1 MIPAQKLFITII
13 NTEVNNM
20 PLNEEFAQR
29 GTLKLNY
36 NGSDDRHQYMM
47 PSELS
52 FSMEV
57 SDASD
62 LFFEHLFTGNE
73 SNYEVVL
80 TNENDLVIWRGHI
93 LPEQYEEPYEHALL
107 YVNFTA
113 TDGLARLKGK
123 TLPDHMYQ
131 NRYSVIRFF
140 YECLLLTNL
149 QQEIYFA
156 PAFKNDSPDIGS
168 NWNKILIDGATYSD
182 SDDNNDDN
190 NDDCYKI
197 MESLLET
204 LGCSLFTYLGKWY
217 ITGHNRYEIQD
228 SGTSIIQYYKYSA
241 TGAPAGFLD
250 MIIEPE
256 LMNLEA
262 IPQISLKPPYQ
273 KVEVT
278 WNIDERSSILP
289 DDIIVQPYENNFDW
303 QNPPQ
308 VLHWVASAAG
318 LGIRREVLT
327 DPKLATSGAFLSAGG
342 VTYTNDELE
351 RRRNMVSAT
360 LFASLNNFSLALT
373 DNTGY
378 YMELERPIYLKSD
391 PDSIDIEMTIVG
403 KFAYIDNSG
412 PFPELN
418 EDDYNNNHLNY
429 EILYNGQTLI
439 SNLPSFINRDAY
451 LLDISFEGESLS
463 SSASPKRI
471 VGRLSLKDMVLPTT
485 GGFLQLRIYAMGGA
499 ANNIKGQTVGCR
511 ILSINYTADQEH
523 IYEMTRP
530 IDWTTSIELDITHG
544 GNVNDI
550 SDSHFTLENGD
561 PNESNYTE
569 QDVLGVFPFALGLV
583 PPFTVYNYIE
593 VTAAGYTALQN
604 ALTTGVLIYGLP
616 TNQSVYKLINTDYS
630 GLFGFQML
638 KENAGRFFAFL
649 EYVDGSPFLYY
660 EIFGTLIKD
669 ALFIYNSSAA
679 VPDIDRAFREKWSRI
694 NSTVTDENKR
704 YGEVRAQM
712 VHDTQPSEL
721 VSFDTSVFGL
731 LDPWSVKQFKIK
743 GVKNFIITDISLGL
757 DQGMTRLTAVQ
768 LKLDPDV
775 ETEYNLIVEE

>member
-1 MIPAQKLFITII
+1 MIPAQNLFITII

-29 GTLKLNY
+29 GTLQLNY

-47 PSELS
+47 PSELN

-80 TNENDLVIWRGHI
+80 TNEDDLVIWRGHI

-131 NRYSVIRFF
+131 NRYSVIRFL

-149 QQEIYFA
+149 EQEILFA

-168 NWNKILIDGATYSD
+168 NWNKILIDGATYSG
-182 SDDNNDDN
+182 SNDKR
-190 NDDCYKI
+190 DDCYKI

-217 ITGHNRYEIQD
+217 ITGHNRYKIQEF
-228 SGTSIIQYYKYSA
+228 TTNIIQYFKYDA
-241 TGAPAGFLD
+241 TGAPAGFID
-250 MIIEPE
+250 MVIEPE
-256 LMNLEA
+256 VINLEA
-262 IPQISLKPPYQ
+262 TPQISLKPPYQ
-273 KVEVT
+273 KVMVT
-278 WNIDERSSILP
+278 WDIDERSSILP
-289 DDIIVQPYENNFDW
+289 DDIIVQPYESNFEW
-303 QNPPQ
+303 QNPPA
-308 VLHWVASAAG
+308 VIHWVTSSPG
-318 LGIRREVLT
+318 LGLRREVLT
-327 DPKLATSGAFLSAGG
+327 DPKLSTSGAFLGAGA

-360 LFASLNNFSLALT
+360 LFASLNNLSLALT

-378 YMELERPIYLKSD
+378 YMELERPIYLKSE

-412 PFPELN
+412 PFPAVN

-429 EILYNGQTLI
+429 EIIYNGQTLI
-439 SNLPSFINRDAY
+439 SNLPGFINRDAY
-451 LLDISFEGESLS
+451 LLDISFEGESVGNS
-463 SSASPKRI
+463 VSPKRI
-471 VGRLSLKDMVLPTT
+471 VGKLSLKDMVLPTT

-511 ILSINYTADQEH
+511 ILSINYTADKEH

-530 IDWTTSIELDITHG
+530 IDWTTSIELDIAHG
-544 GNVNDI
+544 GNMNDI

-561 PNESNYTE
+561 PNESNYAE
-569 QDVLGVFPFALGLV
+569 QQALGVFPFALGFV

-593 VTAAGYTALQN
+593 VTAAGYTDLQN
-604 ALTTGVLIYGLP
+604 AVTTGLLIYGLP
-616 TNQSVYKLINTDYS
+616 TNQSLYKLMKTDYS
-630 GLFGFQML
+630 AVFGFQMF
-638 KENAGRFFAFL
+638 KQNAGRFFVFL
-649 EYVDGSPFLYY
+649 EYMDGSPFLYY
-660 EIFGTLIKD
+660 ELYGTLIKD
-669 ALFIYNSSAA
+669 ALFIYNSSVA
-679 VPDIDRAFREKWSRI
+679 VPDIDRAFREKWSRV
-694 NSTVTDENKR
+694 NSTVLNEAKR

-743 GVKNFIITDISLGL
+743 GVKNFIITDISLQL
-757 DQGMTRLTAVQ
+757 DQGMTRVTVVQ
-768 LKLDPDV
+768 LKLDPAV
-775 ETEYNLIVEE
+775 EIEYDLIVEE